1 MDFVKIQGYK
11 SFKKIAVCLHPINLL
26 IGANGAGKSNFL
38 SLFEMLGNLYEKR
51 VASYVAQMGGVNKFF
66 YQGLK
71 QTEKI
76 EIEIGQ
82 KLNSYVLSLM
92 ESDGKL
98 LIAHEKL
105 GYSYFGQLSTVD
117 IGKYQEEAGLKD
129 YDGMRR
135 GDYIKGY
142 ISQIRKFH
150 FHDTGRR
157 SPFTA
162 DSHIVNDAY
171 RMYEHGENL
180 AAILYRIQREKP
192 VAYRRIIRVIQ
203 SVAPYF
209 SDFYFQPTE
218 ADMVR
223 LQWQD
228 KYSSMIYGPTDLS
241 DGTIRFI
248 ALTVLFMQPWLPRV
262 IIIDEPELGL
272 HPVAIEKL
280 SGLIKMAAQKGTQ
293 VIVATQSA
301 ELISNFEP
309 EDVLTVNQNEDGT
322 TINRLNSE
330 ELAHWL
336 EDYTLGDLWKQNIMK
351 GDFPYSI
358 FNPTPIPADETFSYD
373 IRQKMKE
380 VYRQVQDLR
389 LGGVSD
395 WVLKQYLFPPKNL
408 SRMIIT
414 ENYDIILPDYHD
426 MTIKMEPLVK
436 AVYILFLRHEEGIL
450 FKCLSDYREELY
462 DIYVDIRK
470 KSNNNGAHLSE
481 EKIRQSIE
489 ALTNPLS
496 NSINEKCARI
506 RQAFTLQFDE
516 SLAGS
521 YFIDGN
527 RGEPKK
533 IPLDRKLVEWK

>member
-1 MDFVKIQGYK
+1 MDSIRIFGYK
-11 SFKKIAVCLHPINLL
+11 SFKKLSVQLHPINLL

-38 SLFEMLGNLYEKR
+38 SLFEMLGNIYEKR
-51 VASYVAQMGGVNKFF
+51 LGAYVAQVGGVDKFL
-66 YQGLK
+66 YQGRKVTDRIAVNLLIAK
-71 QTEKI
+71 SEYD
-76 EIEIGQ
+76 
-82 KLNSYVLSLM
+82 LVLL

-98 LIAHEKL
+98 IVEREVVRCYDDVCPLDLVRKSVITEFQ
-105 GYSYFGQLSTVD
+105 SESS
-117 IGKYQEEAGLKD
+117 LKD
-129 YDGMRR
+129 HKEEDLSN
-135 GDYIKGY
+135 Y

-157 SPFTA
+157 SPFTS

-192 VAYRRIIRVIQ
+192 MAYRRIIRVIQ

-228 KYSSMIYGPTDLS
+228 KYSPMIYGPTDLS

-351 GDFPYSI
+351 GGQP
-358 FNPTPIPADETFSYD
+358 
-373 IRQKMKE
+373 R
-380 VYRQVQDLR
+380 
-389 LGGVSD
+389 
-395 WVLKQYLFPPKNL
+395 
-408 SRMIIT
+408 
-414 ENYDIILPDYHD
+414 
-426 MTIKMEPLVK
+426 
-436 AVYILFLRHEEGIL
+436 
-450 FKCLSDYREELY
+450 
-462 DIYVDIRK
+462 
-470 KSNNNGAHLSE
+470 
-481 EKIRQSIE
+481 
-489 ALTNPLS
+489 
-496 NSINEKCARI
+496 
-506 RQAFTLQFDE
+506 
-516 SLAGS
+516 
-521 YFIDGN
+521 
-527 RGEPKK
+527 
-533 IPLDRKLVEWK
+533 

>member
-1 MDFVKIQGYK
+1 MDSIRILGYK
-11 SFKKIAVCLHPINLL
+11 SFKKLEVQLRPINLL

-38 SLFEMLGNLYEKR
+38 SLFEMLGNIYEKR
-51 VASYVAQMGGVNKFF
+51 LGAYVAQVGGVDKLLYQGIKVTDNISLELKQDKNF
-66 YQGLK
+66 YQL
-71 QTEKI
+71 E
-76 EIEIGQ
+76 
-82 KLNSYVLSLM
+82 LM

-98 LIAHEKL
+98 MIQNEAVGYDKTPAAFESVNISQYADESKL
-105 GYSYFGQLSTVD
+105 TEYVGTRS
-117 IGKYQEEAGLKD
+117 
-129 YDGMRR
+129 
-135 GDYIKGY
+135 GDYLNEY

-192 VAYRRIIRVIQ
+192 MAYRRIIRVVQ

-228 KYSSMIYGPTDLS
+228 KYSSMIYGPTDLA

-301 ELISNFEP
+301 ERMRNFEP
-309 EDVLTVNQNEDGT
+309 EDVLTVNQNENGT
-322 TINRLNSE
+322 TINRLNSA

-351 GDFPYSI
+351 GGQP
-358 FNPTPIPADETFSYD
+358 
-373 IRQKMKE
+373 R
-380 VYRQVQDLR
+380 
-389 LGGVSD
+389 
-395 WVLKQYLFPPKNL
+395 
-408 SRMIIT
+408 
-414 ENYDIILPDYHD
+414 
-426 MTIKMEPLVK
+426 
-436 AVYILFLRHEEGIL
+436 
-450 FKCLSDYREELY
+450 
-462 DIYVDIRK
+462 
-470 KSNNNGAHLSE
+470 
-481 EKIRQSIE
+481 
-489 ALTNPLS
+489 
-496 NSINEKCARI
+496 
-506 RQAFTLQFDE
+506 
-516 SLAGS
+516 
-521 YFIDGN
+521 
-527 RGEPKK
+527 
-533 IPLDRKLVEWK
+533 

>member
-1 MDFVKIQGYK
+1 MEYVKIQGYK
-11 SFKKIAVCLHPINLL
+11 SFKKLEVQLHPINLL

-38 SLFEMLGNLYEKR
+38 SLFEMLGNVYEKR
-51 VASYVAQMGGVNKFF
+51 LGTYVAQVGGVDKQLYQGRKMTETISLELRQDRNF
-66 YQGLK
+66 YQLD
-71 QTEKI
+71 
-76 EIEIGQ
+76 
-82 KLNSYVLSLM
+82 LM

-98 LIAHEKL
+98 MIQQETIGYNRTPAATESVNINQYADESKL
-105 GYSYFGQLSTVD
+105 KEYVGT
-117 IGKYQEEAGLKD
+117 KP
-129 YDGMRR
+129 
-135 GDYIKGY
+135 GDYLNEY

-192 VAYRRIIRVIQ
+192 MAYKRIVRVIQ

-248 ALTVLFMQPWLPRV
+248 ALAVLFMQPWLPRV

-322 TINRLNSE
+322 VVNRLNRE
-330 ELAHWL
+330 ELEQWL
-336 EDYTLGDLWKQNIMK
+336 DEYTLGDLWKQNILK
-351 GDFPYSI
+351 GGQP
-358 FNPTPIPADETFSYD
+358 
-373 IRQKMKE
+373 R
-380 VYRQVQDLR
+380 
-389 LGGVSD
+389 
-395 WVLKQYLFPPKNL
+395 
-408 SRMIIT
+408 
-414 ENYDIILPDYHD
+414 
-426 MTIKMEPLVK
+426 
-436 AVYILFLRHEEGIL
+436 
-450 FKCLSDYREELY
+450 
-462 DIYVDIRK
+462 
-470 KSNNNGAHLSE
+470 
-481 EKIRQSIE
+481 
-489 ALTNPLS
+489 
-496 NSINEKCARI
+496 
-506 RQAFTLQFDE
+506 
-516 SLAGS
+516 
-521 YFIDGN
+521 
-527 RGEPKK
+527 
-533 IPLDRKLVEWK
+533 